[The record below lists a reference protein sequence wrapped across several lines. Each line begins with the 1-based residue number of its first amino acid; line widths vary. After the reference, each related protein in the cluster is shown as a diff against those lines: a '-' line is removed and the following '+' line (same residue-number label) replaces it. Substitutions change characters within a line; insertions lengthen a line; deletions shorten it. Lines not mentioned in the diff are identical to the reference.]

1 MNLNQHGFMKFKNIE
16 KFLVH
21 ISEGDFDKKRALF
34 IKELFIFLDNRE
46 QDQRMEIIFKRF
58 DEIYLKYRAS
68 CDLWYAQNSIDRLK
82 LKIESEIVGILNQ
95 VNVAMDN
102 LKTEILIIASSS
114 IAIGQINFNGTLY
127 SIKNLSI
134 IVAILVSCII
144 FQMIIS
150 ISNRTVNRVFDKVKE
165 REKELLIQTRDIEH
179 SFITDTITQMREDIN
194 FRRIHLIIFNIL
206 LWMPLIISII
216 LILVHQYRP
225 EALEWIIPLEN
236 KKISIN

>member
-1 MNLNQHGFMKFKNIE
+1 
-16 KFLVH
+16 VH

>member
-1 MNLNQHGFMKFKNIE
+1 MKFKNIE

>member
-1 MNLNQHGFMKFKNIE
+1 M
-16 KFLVH
+16 H